1 MDVVPPD
8 SEQTNEEIEENVLS
22 SVQDH
27 RKSIEHT
34 YPPRGSRKTRVAV
47 TQPRATRLFASTA
60 STTITTSSII
70 DPNFQRFIDILLSEH
85 TRMID
90 IICNKVDSDIV
101 PQDLELSDAVRP
113 TVDPLMALQI
123 DDNDVDSSDKPIDVI
138 HFLIYVIL
146 FNFLILI

>member
-1 MDVVPPD
+1 MDGVPPD

-27 RKSIEHT
+27 RMSIEHT